1 MASDSRPDDTGHE
14 LTEPS
19 RGTVADI
26 QTGGRSTVGAPALLE
41 EEPWFVLLPTD
52 AVNRRRQADASTS
65 APSQEEGNTLRYT
78 PSSNV
83 PGSYLLTEIAIFTN
97 GFISKARITNDI
109 SDGKSPLFTMPDY
122 RLDLR
127 SQ

>member
-65 APSQEEGNTLRYT
+65 APSQEEDLILFR
-78 PSSNV
+78 
-83 PGSYLLTEIAIFTN
+83 SYLRPRDESTVKL
-97 GFISKARITNDI
+97 
-109 SDGKSPLFTMPDY
+109 
-122 RLDLR
+122 
-127 SQ
+127 

>member
-65 APSQEEGNTLRYT
+65 APSQEEG
-78 PSSNV
+78 
-83 PGSYLLTEIAIFTN
+83 SYLLTEIAIFTN

-109 SDGKSPLFTMPDY
+109 SDGKSPLFTMLDY

-127 SQ
+127 SQRFIFAIDS